1 MPDGALKR
9 ALILSGSFG
18 KGHDVVAEACAAALE
33 PLDTHSRIVDSIALL
48 GGPGSAVGDWV
59 FRRLLS
65 SAPIYDAFHFSQ
77 LRVGTRLARGA
88 DAMALRQMYPH
99 FLAEVAGDARRTC

>member
-1 MPDGALKR
+1 MRDGPLKQ

-18 KGHDVVAEACAAALE
+18 KGHDIVAEACAAALE
-33 PLDTHSRIVDSIALL
+33 PLDTQSRIVDSIALL

-77 LRVGTRLARGA
+77 LRVGHAPGPRRRRPGPAPDVPALPRRG
-88 DAMALRQMYPH
+88 RRR
-99 FLAEVAGDARRTC
+99 GRRTC